1 MTLGAEVRA
10 AGSQRNQGTAASGGQ
25 QNRMRVDVGHYS
37 HPARRDHATCRLLT
51 VAAILAVAGLAPRS
65 WSAPAAKKPAPV
77 VHKAP
82 AVKPGPP
89 RPVISLTA
97 MTAEARRAQI
107 RLAAFIEAVQASQ
120 WTRATTYLSRQVS
133 PAERQQL
140 IAGTWLRR
148 KSRRDF
154 SVLLYMPR
162 IEIRTVSFRGTNA
175 RLRIL
180 PLTWE
185 QKRGQPYGVYDV
197 PMVRENNR
205 WTLNIHPETRA
216 ARAR

>member
-1 MTLGAEVRA
+1 MGAWVWSAKRPSRSVAQSTRRLLRLQWVPAAVIA
-10 AGSQRNQGTAASGGQ
+10 AGVCA
-25 QNRMRVDVGHYS
+25 
-37 HPARRDHATCRLLT
+37 
-51 VAAILAVAGLAPRS
+51 
-65 WSAPAAKKPAPV
+65 APASAVPPAKKPAPAA
-77 VHKAP
+77 HRAP

-89 RPVISLTA
+89 RPTISLTA

-107 RLAAFIEAVQASQ
+107 RLAMFIQAVQSGQ
-120 WTRATTYLSRQVS
+120 WARAATYLSRQVG

-148 KSRRDF
+148 TSRRDF
-154 SVLLYMPR
+154 SVLLYMTR

-185 QKRGQPYGVYDV
+185 HKRGQPFGVYDV